1 MPVTIFYT
9 SCEHLDQETAA
20 WGVPLSQPAATHGNK
35 ALGRSAG
42 TQKGSALGGHSV
54 VYPERRDAH
63 HRATAET

>member
-9 SCEHLDQETAA
+9 SCEHLDQDMAA
-20 WGVPLSQPAATHGNK
+20 WEVPLSEPAATPGNK
-35 ALGRSAG
+35 VLARSPGA
-42 TQKGSALGGHSV
+42 QKGSALGGHSV